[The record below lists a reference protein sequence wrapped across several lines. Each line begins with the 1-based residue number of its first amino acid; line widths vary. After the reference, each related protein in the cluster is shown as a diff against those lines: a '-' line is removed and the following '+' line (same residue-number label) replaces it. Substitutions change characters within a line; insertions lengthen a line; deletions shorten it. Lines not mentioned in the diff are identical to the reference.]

1 MSPVVPSA
9 GVFSVKITG
18 RPRMLTGGTAEPGC
32 CMFPSHTA
40 EPPVPTD
47 SAMVASCGNV
57 SIEAI
62 HTAFCSAVGSILAY
76 IATIFSQV
84 IDAAGCPDADTWTD
98 AGQLTKPRGSPT
110 PVPVMK
116 PMSSYQA
123 SALGKTSSKKLVN

>member
-9 GVFSVKITG
+9 GVFSMKITG

-47 SAMVASCGNV
+47 SAMVASCGKV

-62 HTAFCSAVGSILAY
+62 HTAFCSAVGSMRAY
-76 IATIFSQV
+76 IPTMFSQV
-84 IDAAGCPDADTWTD
+84 MLAAGWPDADTCTD
-98 AGQLTKPRGSPT
+98 AGQL
-110 PVPVMK
+110 MK
-116 PMSSYQA
+116 PQ
-123 SALGKTSSKKLVN
+123 G